1 MTTKKSRRG
10 GKRENSGRTPKWNS
24 ETTAIRIP
32 AKFKKDL
39 LILAKQWDDPESLIK
54 PQTDLIL
61 LVEQLQK
68 ENQQLKEKLAYNQEV
83 T

>member
-1 MTTKKSRRG
+1 MTTEKSARG
-10 GKRENSGRTPKWNS
+10 GKRENSGRPPQWQSGN
-24 ETTAIRIP
+24 TTAIRIP

-61 LVEQLQK
+61 LVEQLQI
-68 ENQQLKEKLAYNQEV
+68 ENQQLKEKLGLEKP
-83 T
+83 